1 MLENIKNFIRK
12 NKIALLFLVKF
23 FGVYGIFT
31 FLYAHYLGAYPD
43 SIDPFSAVVAE
54 QTNMTIGLFHEGM
67 WLKYLEETPRILMMH
82 YYHPYQAIVEG
93 CNAVSVMILFVAF
106 IVAFKA
112 QYYHYFWFIPFGL
125 FTLHIFN
132 IVRITFLGLSYLH
145 YPEYAVML
153 HDYAF
158 PAVIYGVT
166 MSLWFIWVKYIV
178 K

>member
-1 MLENIKNFIRK
+1 MPQNIKKFITK

-23 FGVYGIFT
+23 FGVYGVFT
-31 FLYAHYLGAYPD
+31 FLYSLYLSADPQ
-43 SIDPFSAVVAE
+43 SIDPFSALVAE
-54 QTNMTIGLFHEGM
+54 QTNIVIGFFHEGL
-67 WLKYLEETPRILMMH
+67 WLNYLENTPRILMMH

-93 CNAVSVMILFVAF
+93 CNALSVMILFIAF

-112 QYYHYFWFIPFGL
+112 PVYHYFWYIPFGL
-125 FTLHIFN
+125 FTLHVFN
-132 IVRITFLGLSYLH
+132 ITRITLLGLSYLH
-145 YPEYAVML
+145 FPEYAVML

-166 MSLWFIWVKYIV
+166 MTLWFIWVKFIV

>member
-1 MLENIKNFIRK
+1 MLQDSKDFIKK
-12 NKIALLFLVKF
+12 NKTALLFLVKF

-31 FLYAHYLGAYPD
+31 FFYSLYLGAYPNT
-43 SIDPFSAVVAE
+43 IDPFSALVAE
-54 QTNMTIGLFHEGM
+54 QTNITIGFFQEGV
-67 WLKYLEETPRILMMH
+67 WLKYLEDTPRVLMMH

-93 CNAVSVMILFVAF
+93 CNALSVMILFVAF

-112 QYYHYFWFIPFGL
+112 SFYHYFWFIPFGL
-125 FTLHIFN
+125 VTLHFFN

-145 YPEYAVML
+145 YPEYAVTL

-166 MSLWFIWVKYIV
+166 MGLWFAWVKFIV